1 MLVGSKRL
9 VVVLLVMVFVLFGC
23 GEDEEDEPDKVKPKQ
38 VEMVNE
44 GHKRRIVWEKD
55 GVKMTLIPA
64 G

>member
-23 GEDEEDEPDKVKPKQ
+23 GEDEEDEPDKVKLKQ